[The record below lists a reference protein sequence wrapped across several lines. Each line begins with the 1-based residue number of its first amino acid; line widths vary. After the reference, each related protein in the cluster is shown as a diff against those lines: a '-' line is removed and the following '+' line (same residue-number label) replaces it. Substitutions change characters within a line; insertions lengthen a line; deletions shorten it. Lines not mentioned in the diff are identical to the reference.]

1 MGLVSG
7 DSNDSSNPD
16 ELKLTNEIEKQKKM

>member
-7 DSNDSSNPD
+7 DSNDSLNPD